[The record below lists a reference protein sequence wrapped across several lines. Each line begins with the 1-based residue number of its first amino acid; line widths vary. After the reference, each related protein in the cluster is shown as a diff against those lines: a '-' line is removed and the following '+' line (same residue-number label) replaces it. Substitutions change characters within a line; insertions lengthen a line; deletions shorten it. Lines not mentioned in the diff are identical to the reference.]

1 LRLTIF
7 VIGHTVRHTY
17 DSLWRSTHAKRMF
30 QVSVSQADK
39 QTFGIDYHM
48 YIFLGTAR
56 MQNLEVDLLAANPG
70 SSSGGGGG

>member
-1 LRLTIF
+1 
-7 VIGHTVRHTY
+7 
-17 DSLWRSTHAKRMF
+17 M
-30 QVSVSQADK
+30 SVSQADK